1 MLLHSAVEIS
11 GAADVVTS
19 VATFEDVDESHLGT
33 LTQSVWAGAL
43 RDALWMG
50 ARCGGLDRLDP
61 LGLDRLDPL
70 GLDRLDPLGRL
81 VHRPGEFLARPRT
94 DGVGYR

>member
-1 MLLHSAVEIS
+1 
-11 GAADVVTS
+11 
-19 VATFEDVDESHLGT
+19 
-33 LTQSVWAGAL
+33 
-43 RDALWMG
+43 MG

-70 GLDRLDPLGRL
+70 GLDRLDPLGLDGLDPLGRL
-81 VHRPGEFLARPRT
+81 VDRAGEFLARPRT